1 MLLIDSTMPLQRFR
15 IHVKGVVEPGTAV
28 PSSSGFYCFF
38 ASKPR
43 KLFVDKCLIFPIVAF
58 LYWSL
63 KAHLGMQSLCFVFKW
78 EEEGASEKRLNN
90 ILRILH
96 YLFSTDEYCI
106 YSNTVHTVR
115 HHAPSRFSVQKHG
128 LKNYCSKMQLSPRDS
143 NQRLRLFSNIDWLQ
157 SHFLQGGASSL
168 ASEFRIYLSLLSLE
182 NFKISGWCARS
193 DDEEEKLFGK

>member
-28 PSSSGFYCFF
+28 PSSSGFYCVF

-43 KLFVDKCLIFPIVAF
+43 KLFVEKCLIFPIFAF
-58 LYWSL
+58 LYLSL
-63 KAHLGMQSLCFVFKW
+63 KAHLGMQSLCFVFGW
-78 EEEGASEKRLNN
+78 EEEGASEKRLVYIFANFTLSIQYRRVCN
-90 ILRILH
+90 
-96 YLFSTDEYCI
+96 T
-106 YSNTVHTVR
+106 TVHTVR